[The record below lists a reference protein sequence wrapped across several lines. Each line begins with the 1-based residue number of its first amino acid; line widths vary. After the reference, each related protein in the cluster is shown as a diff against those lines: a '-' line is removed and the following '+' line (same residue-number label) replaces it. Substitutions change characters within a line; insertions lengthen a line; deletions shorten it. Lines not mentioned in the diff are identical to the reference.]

1 MVYHHIVDVVI
12 VDEEIFV
19 GDSVVLGSIAVKSI
33 RASRPQVCPLDM
45 QMRDLLSMARIQLE
59 KVFSTFRHTFYLR
72 ALSQENR
79 CFILRSTYDNSRD
92 LICEGFRSLV
102 SLRKF
107 TLLILPVFKSVLV
120 TDDNCTRKKDDHRG
134 ERRLQS
140 ISQHLHFCSFRLGSS
155 GKIARQLGLMARF
168 VVKYVLISK
177 SYPVKSTMIFSKNIN
192 LNQFK

>member
-1 MVYHHIVDVVI
+1 M
-12 VDEEIFV
+12 
-19 GDSVVLGSIAVKSI
+19 K
-33 RASRPQVCPLDM
+33 
-45 QMRDLLSMARIQLE
+45 MRDLLSMARIKFE
-59 KVFSTFRHTFYLR
+59 KVFATFCHTFYLR
-72 ALSQENR
+72 TNSQENG
-79 CFILRSTYDNSRD
+79 CFILRSTHDNPRD

-107 TLLILPVFKSVLV
+107 TLFILPVFKSVLV
-120 TDDNCTRKKDDHRG
+120 TNHDCKRKIDEHMSK
-134 ERRLQS
+134 RRDSSL
-140 ISQHLHFCSFRLGSS
+140 SQHLHFCSFRLGSS